1 MIFANYKTHDK
12 KDAIFEAHKQ
22 YIDVMYMVEGEEII
36 YVKQTE
42 NIKNVTKEYDSE
54 IDALLDNLDDD
65 AIPIRQKYKENYW

>member
-12 KDAIFEAHKQ
+12 KDAIFKAHKQ

-42 NIKNVTKEYDSE
+42 NIKNVTKEYD
-54 IDALLDNLDDD
+54 
-65 AIPIRQKYKENYW
+65 